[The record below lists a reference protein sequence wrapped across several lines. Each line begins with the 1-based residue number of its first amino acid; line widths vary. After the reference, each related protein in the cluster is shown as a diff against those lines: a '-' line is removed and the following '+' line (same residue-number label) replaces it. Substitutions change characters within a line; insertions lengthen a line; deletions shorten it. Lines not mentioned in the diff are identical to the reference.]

1 MTVFEEVIDKLKKVE
16 SELIITLSDVIN
28 DNSEQLE
35 QAQRNQMSIGKNA
48 DNNNIGRLKNK
59 GYALRKKANGGKAPL
74 NIADLKNSGDFYK
87 GIKASADRNTFT
99 ITSTDSKKDFLI
111 KRYTEQIFGYNNKTF
126 TSVKNVVL
134 VPGMIEDIKKQLK
147 I

>member
-1 MTVFEEVIDKLKKVE
+1 MTAFDVLIDNLKKVE
-16 SELIITLSDVIN
+16 NELIITLSDVIN

-35 QAQRNQMSIGKNA
+35 QAQRDQMAKGKNA

-74 NIADLKNSGDFYK
+74 NIADLKNKGDFYK

-99 ITSTDSKKDFLI
+99 LTSTDSKKDFLI

-134 VPGMIEDIKKQLK
+134 VPGMIKDIKKQLK

>member
-1 MTVFEEVIDKLKKVE
+1 MTAFDELIDNLKKVE

-28 DNSEQLE
+28 DNSDKLE
-35 QAQRNQMSIGKNA
+35 QAQRDQMAKGKNT

-74 NIADLKNSGDFYK
+74 NIADLKNKGDFYK

-99 ITSTDSKKDFLI
+99 LTSTDSKKDFLI

-134 VPGMIEDIKKQLK
+134 IPGMIEDIKKQLK

>member
-1 MTVFEEVIDKLKKVE
+1 MTAFDELINDLKKVE

-28 DNSEQLE
+28 DNSDKLE
-35 QAQRNQMSIGKNA
+35 KAQRDQMSIGKNA

-87 GIKASADRNTFT
+87 GIKASADRSTFT
-99 ITSTDSKKDFLI
+99 LTSTDDKKPFLI
-111 KRYTEQIFGYNNKTF
+111 KRYSDKIFGYSDKTF
-126 TSVKNVVL
+126 KKVKNVVL
-134 VPGMIEDIKKQLK
+134 VPGMITDIKKQLK
-147 I
+147 L

>member
-35 QAQRNQMSIGKNA
+35 QAQRDQMSIGKNA

-87 GIKASADRNTFT
+87 GIKASADRTTFT
-99 ITSTDSKKDFLI
+99 ITSTDDKKDFLI
-111 KRYTEQIFGYNNKTF
+111 KRYSDSIFGYNNKTF

-134 VPGMIEDIKKQLK
+134 IPGMIQDIKRQLK

>member
-1 MTVFEEVIDKLKKVE
+1 MTAFDVLIDNLKKVE
-16 SELIITLSDVIN
+16 NELIITLSDVIN

-35 QAQRNQMSIGKNA
+35 QAQRDQMAKGKNA

-59 GYALRKKANGGKAPL
+59 GYALRKKASGGKAPL
-74 NIADLKNSGDFYK
+74 NIADLKNKGDFYK

-99 ITSTDSKKDFLI
+99 LTSTDSKKDFLI
-111 KRYTEQIFGYNNKTF
+111 KRYTEQIFGYNDKTF